1 MAFGAPSSGKT
12 LLCCVLLFTASLGA
26 TLLLAQTRIGTDEV
40 RTSIQPYAA
49 QERPLQV
56 TTNEVQVNV
65 IVRDSHGRAIPN
77 LKAGDFELYDED
89 RPQKISGFLTES
101 SGPQPSAARA
111 GTSANPGTP
120 QSPAPAAPGAPAPP
134 PPTRY
139 IALYFDDVNTQRFD
153 VRRLQT
159 AAERF
164 VNQGIFPGDRVG
176 IFLNSAIAENVE
188 FTDDKAKL
196 IAAIEKIQ
204 GLARVPGTT
213 MEECPKI
220 SAFQAYMIVDELDPG
235 ALNAAA
241 AEFAACMRGISM
253 DIARDTARTR
263 AEVILAQTRDTSQNT
278 FYGLQEAIKQLA
290 KLPGKRI
297 LLLASDGF
305 IAADVEHAQDSV
317 INQALRS
324 GIVID
329 GLDTKG
335 LLTSSPSAT
344 DADMLAGRVPPGTF
358 NWKTHELGFEVMVTD
373 GAMSDLA
380 LSTGGKLI
388 FNNNDLNLGLHQLL
402 DVPETSYVLAF
413 SPASDTLDGKYHKL
427 KVKLAVGERGAIQSR
442 PGYFALTKKQAEEA
456 MLTPQ
461 QKLDK
466 EVSATDARAD
476 APVNVTTREGQ
487 LASGEKVLY
496 VDLHVDIRSLHFQQ
510 QKDRHVQ
517 QFTFVAALFDSG
529 GNLRSGKQAEVNLAL
544 RDASYNQ
551 LLPNGLSA
559 ELTLEAPPGN
569 YRLRDVFQEA
579 VDGKLAAS
587 SRPVLL
593 Q

>member
-1 MAFGAPSSGKT
+1 MALNAPPSGKKIP
-12 LLCCVLLFTASLGA
+12 CCVFLLIASLGA
-26 TLLLAQTRIGTDEV
+26 TLLLAQTRIGPDEV

-49 QERPLQV
+49 QEIPLQV

-77 LKAGDFELYDED
+77 LKLGDFELYDEGKL
-89 RPQKISGFLTES
+89 QKISGFLTES
-101 SGPQPSAARA
+101 SGPQPSAAPA
-111 GTSANPGTP
+111 ETP
-120 QSPAPAAPGAPAPP
+120 AKQGEAAPPAPTAPATK
-134 PPTRY
+134 PTRY

-153 VRRLQT
+153 VRRLQI

-305 IAADVEHAQDSV
+305 IAAEVEHAQDSV
-317 INQALRS
+317 INQALRA
-324 GIVID
+324 GVVVD

-344 DADMLAGRVPPGTF
+344 EGDVLAGRVPPGTF
-358 NWKTHELGFEVMVTD
+358 NWKTHELGFEVMATD
-373 GAMSDLA
+373 APMSDLA

-442 PGYFALTKKQAEEA
+442 PGYYALTKKQAEEA

-579 VDGKLAAS
+579 VDGKLAAA
-587 SRPVLL
+587 SRPVLI